1 MSNILKER
9 VKCIFYLFTRHSAP
23 VRNGDKNK
31 QFLPPAQ
38 FANRVVFMAADKST
52 SVGICRNLIR

>member
-1 MSNILKER
+1 MHFF
-9 VKCIFYLFTRHSAP
+9 IFTPHIAP
-23 VRNGDKNK
+23 VKSGDKNK

>member
-9 VKCIFYLFTRHSAP
+9 VKCIFDTRHSAP

-52 SVGICRNLIR
+52 SVSICRNLIR